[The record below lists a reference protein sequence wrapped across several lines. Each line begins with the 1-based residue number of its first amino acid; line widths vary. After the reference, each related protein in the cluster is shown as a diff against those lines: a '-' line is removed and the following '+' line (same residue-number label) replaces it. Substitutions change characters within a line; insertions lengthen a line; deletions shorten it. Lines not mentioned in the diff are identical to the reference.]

1 MIRSACLFAAA
12 LTVSVAQAGCE
23 ANKAPK
29 PPESNNQA
37 PSANTPTAT
46 SASASP
52 SVAAGPPKDR
62 VILLSIDA
70 LRADYLHKPDQFGL
84 KIPTL
89 RKLVQRGAHAQS
101 LVSVWP
107 TVTYPAHATM
117 VTGVPPATHGIITNA
132 PYDPKGLK
140 DDAWHW
146 YANEIHSPTLW
157 DAAMDKGLTVGN
169 VYWPSTVGAK
179 ITYSFPQIWK
189 AKNKLDDELL
199 LSLGTP
205 GLGQEM
211 LAAMNS
217 LPSEHRD
224 DVARA
229 DGAVF
234 LLERKNPDFL
244 LVYLTDFDTLQHSF
258 GPAAKEAVKVLE
270 IIDTQVARILAATHD
285 EAMDHTTLFLVSDHG
300 FLPIDKGVR
309 PGVLLRR
316 AGLVETDS
324 HEKVISYRAAVHGA
338 GGMCAINIDD
348 ALDAKTHK
356 TVLGILQRA
365 VKDPK
370 SGIARFFTR
379 EQMRGKEG
387 FPNAAFVL
395 EAANG
400 FKCTGGY
407 VGEPVVAWPERG
419 THGYAPDR
427 PEMFATF
434 LAAGRGIR
442 KGEKLGQVHMTD
454 VAPTVAAALHLPFE
468 SAKGHVITQAFT
480 APQ

>member
-1 MIRSACLFAAA
+1 MRHTCLAVTA
-12 LTVSVAQAGCE
+12 LALLGCE

-29 PPESNNQA
+29 PPEATNQA
-37 PSANTPTAT
+37 PAASTPAASGLA
-46 SASASP
+46 SASAAP
-52 SVAAGPPKDR
+52 DAAAGPPKDR

-89 RKLVQRGAHAQS
+89 RKLVERGAHAQA

-117 VTGVPPATHGIITNA
+117 VTGVPPAAHGIITNA

-146 YANEIHSPTLW
+146 NADEIHSRTLW

-199 LSLGTP
+199 LSVGTP

-224 DVARA
+224 DVARG

-244 LVYLTDFDTLQHSF
+244 LVYLTDFDTQQHSF

-270 IIDTQVARILAATHD
+270 VIDAQVARILAATHD
-285 EAMDHTTLFLVSDHG
+285 EAMDHTTLFVVSDHG
-300 FLPIDKGVR
+300 FSPIDKAVR

-324 HEKVISYRAAVHGA
+324 HEKVVTYRAAMHGA

-348 ALDAKTHK
+348 TLDTKTHK

-387 FPNAAFVL
+387 FPNAAFVI

-400 FKCTGGY
+400 FKCAGGY
-407 VGEPVVAWPERG
+407 AGDPVVSWPERG
-419 THGYAPDR
+419 AHGYAPDR

-442 KGEKLGQVHMTD
+442 KGVKLGQVQMVD
-454 VAPTVAAALHLPFE
+454 VAPTVAAALHIPFD
-468 SAKGHVITQAFT
+468 SAKGHVITDAFT
-480 APQ
+480 GPR